1 MAKEGTLMS
10 DTHTNVPSMVAT
22 RLPDRIP
29 AGEYEACPVTEV
41 VRRIG
46 DKWTMVVLALLGGR
60 AYHFN
65 ELHRAIE
72 GISQRMLTRTLRA
85 LESDGLVERTVLPT
99 SPPRVEYRLSPRGE
113 SLLIPLSALA
123 DWAVSSG
130 GSRG

>member
-1 MAKEGTLMS
+1 
-10 DTHTNVPSMVAT
+10 MVAT
-22 RLPDRIP
+22 RLPDRVP
-29 AGEYEACPVTEV
+29 VGEYEACPVTEV
-41 VRRIG
+41 ARRIG

-65 ELHRAIE
+65 ELQRAIE

-99 SPPRVEYRLSPRGE
+99 SPPSVEYRLSPRGE